1 MIGGFNPH
9 KHHGIKNVLAPDLEV
24 DLTAVAFLLPLTA
37 PLCCFI
43 LELCS
48 LSPGGE
54 TKKRRERKATKK
66 NVSLRQKCNNQA

>member
-1 MIGGFNPH
+1 MIEGFNPH
-9 KHHGIKNVLAPDLEV
+9 KHHGIKNVLVPDLEV

-48 LSPGGE
+48 LSPGGGD
-54 TKKRRERKATKK
+54 
-66 NVSLRQKCNNQA
+66 